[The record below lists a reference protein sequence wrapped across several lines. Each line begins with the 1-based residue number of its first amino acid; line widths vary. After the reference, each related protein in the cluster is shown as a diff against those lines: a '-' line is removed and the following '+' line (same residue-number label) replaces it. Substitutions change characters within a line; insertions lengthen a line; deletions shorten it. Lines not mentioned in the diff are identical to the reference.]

1 MAVVVLMGSTG
12 NGKSTLGN
20 FLLDPSEEHI
30 LDNPTFPTAKS
41 NLPDTKEVVIE
52 SKDGL
57 TVIDT
62 PGLNEGEHEDLEHTL
77 DILKKLKSQQSIT
90 AAILCV
96 NFENKIDEQY
106 RHTINYY
113 KCHFPR
119 LFEKN
124 VLIVITNYCTDA
136 SNPEVKQRTRQGVDV
151 NEIVGNVRETIKKY
165 LTCDPTHFLIDCL
178 PFEDRSRH
186 EITRFSILHYMQ
198 QMQPISMRNSMTILM
213 IGSTGNG
220 KSALGNFLLDPSEEH
235 TLDDPTFPV
244 GITNKPETKYVTVKS
259 MDGLA
264 IVDTPGLN
272 EGQCEDLEHMIALV
286 KQLNEL
292 QSISACIL
300 CVKFDSKIDK
310 QYKSTV
316 EYYKRLLPQL
326 FENNVLVVFTKYC
339 TDERSQYYRMRQKID
354 EEAIVKNALLEVS
367 KGLVY
372 QPGYFLIDAMPF
384 DEQTRLE
391 HEETR
396 WCILDCITD
405 QLKSVDLHKS
415 LKVAKTAA
423 VKKINEQE
431 IEKAKGEII
440 GYKEAIRSANSGMKD
455 PFHQIQTDKLY
466 LLSID
471 ERFSSLNAKLRCLD
485 SDDLETGVVWSL
497 DKKWKLFKTQSKE
510 FEVPSEWPIA
520 DYSWWDNG
528 KLTEKDLNKREF
540 SISVKVK
547 GKFMRGLH
555 AMLTIKVEKR
565 HKYKAEIE
573 KVSRELK
580 ALKENATTAS
590 NRIENQKKAHQSLA
604 AEIAKYERYIK
615 EREATIKKAEK
626 DSMTILEAEEM
637 LEKLHL
643 A

>member
-1 MAVVVLMGSTG
+1 MEEFASYMAVVVLLGSTG
-12 NGKSTLGN
+12 TGKSTLGN

-30 LDNPTFPTAKS
+30 VGNPTFPTAKS
-41 NLPDTKEVVIE
+41 NTPETKQAVVG
-52 SKDGL
+52 SNDGI

-62 PGLNEGEHEDLEHTL
+62 PGLNEGETEDREHMKDVVET
-77 DILKKLKSQQSIT
+77 LKKQQSIS
-90 AAILCV
+90 ACILCV
-96 NFENKIDEQY
+96 KFDSKIDKQFEDTVKYYKRTFPWLFEN
-106 RHTINYY
+106 
-113 KCHFPR
+113 
-119 LFEKN
+119 N
-124 VLIVITNYCTDA
+124 VFVVITNYCTDILA
-136 SNPEVKQRTRQGVDV
+136 AYKRKRLGIDQNTIATNFQAKISEGLTYKPDYYLIDGLPYGPKPRVEHEKIRSCILDR
-151 NEIVGNVRETIKKY
+151 IKKMS
-165 LTCDPTHFLIDCL
+165 PV
-178 PFEDRSRH
+178 
-186 EITRFSILHYMQ
+186 
-198 QMQPISMRNSMTILM
+198 QMKTSPMTVVL

-220 KSALGNFLLDPSEEH
+220 KSTLGNFLLDPSEEH

-244 GITNKPETKYVTVKS
+244 GKTNKPETKYVTVKS
-259 MDGLA
+259 MDGLT

-272 EGQCEDLEHMIALV
+272 EGQCEDLERMIALV

-326 FENNVLVVFTKYC
+326 FENNVLVVFTNYC
-339 TDERSQYYRMRQKID
+339 TDERSRYYRMRRNID
-354 EEAIVKNALLEVS
+354 EDAIVKNALCEVS

-384 DEQTRLE
+384 DEQSRLE

-396 WCILDCITD
+396 WCILDCITE
-405 QLKSVDLHKS
+405 QLESVNFHKS

-471 ERFSSLNAKLRCLD
+471 ERISSLNAKLRCLD
-485 SDDLETGVVWSL
+485 SDDLETSLVWSL
-497 DKKWKLFKTQSKE
+497 DEKWKWFKTQFKE
-510 FEVPSEWPIA
+510 FEVASEWPIA

-528 KLTEKDLNKREF
+528 KVTEDLNKKAY

-547 GKFMRGLH
+547 GRFMCGLH
-555 AMLTIKVEKR
+555 AMLTIKVEKQ

-573 KVSRELK
+573 RIRKELLS
-580 ALKENATTAS
+580 LKQDATTTS
-590 NRIENQKKAHQSLA
+590 NRLANQKKAHQSLA
-604 AEIAKYERYIK
+604 AEIAKYERYIT
-615 EREATIKKAEK
+615 EREAAIKKAEK
-626 DSMTILEAEEM
+626 T
-637 LEKLHL
+637 
-643 A
+643 